1 MNDSPAI
8 APARSRF
15 LRFSPAAA
23 KRKGSGVH
31 LIGAGI
37 LLVLSGFCAC
47 PPQNVWPLYLL
58 PVPFLLLAWWR
69 GVRWQRWLA
78 ILLLVVCGILVFMS
92 VTAES
97 RTPSRKKPVRE
108 TEPPPRQ
115 AIPTNP

>member
-8 APARSRF
+8 APAKSCSF
-15 LRFSPAAA
+15 RFSPAAA
-23 KRKGSGVH
+23 KRKGGGVY
-31 LIGAGI
+31 LIAAGI
-37 LLVLSGFCAC
+37 LMVLSGFCAC

-108 TEPPPRQ
+108 AEPPPRQ

>member
-23 KRKGSGVH
+23 KRKGGGVH

-47 PPQNVWPLYLL
+47 RPQDMWPLYLL

-97 RTPSRKKPVRE
+97 RAPSRRMPVR
-108 TEPPPRQ
+108 
-115 AIPTNP
+115 

>member
-23 KRKGSGVH
+23 KRKGGGVH
-31 LIGAGI
+31 LIAAGI
-37 LLVLSGFCAC
+37 LLVLTGFCAC
-47 PPQNVWPLYLL
+47 PPQDIWPMYLL

-78 ILLLVVCGILVFMS
+78 IFAAGGVRDSCFHECDCGIPDS
-92 VTAES
+92 
-97 RTPSRKKPVRE
+97 
-108 TEPPPRQ
+108 
-115 AIPTNP
+115 IP